1 MFRFVSREGCLV
13 AVTGAVAGAAHAGAR
28 QTPEALLAGAALL
41 SHDQQLEL
49 LDRVSQL
56 VGYSCAAEAAVPA
69 GL

>member
-13 AVTGAVAGAAHAGAR
+13 AVTGAVAGAR

>member
-1 MFRFVSREGCLV
+1 MR
-13 AVTGAVAGAAHAGAR
+13 
-28 QTPEALLAGAALL
+28 TPEALLAGAALL

-69 GL
+69 EQQRRINH

>member
-13 AVTGAVAGAAHAGAR
+13 AVTGAVTGAGAR